1 MFRSILVGVD
11 GSPTAT
17 EALRRAARLADST
30 GAELHVVCAYQ
41 NAALA
46 SLAPVG
52 EVGVVASSPEI
63 EQALKQN
70 AEELVQTASKELG
83 VDGLKVQTHAIEGEA
98 SDVLIDTAD
107 RLNCDLIIVG
117 NRGMRGGKRLLLGSV
132 PNRVAHHAGRD
143 VMIVHTA

>member
-1 MFRSILVGVD
+1 MFKSILVGVD
-11 GSPTAT
+11 GSPTAS

-52 EVGVVASSPEI
+52 EVSVASSAEI
-63 EQALKQN
+63 EQALKQ
-70 AEELVQTASKELG
+70 AADELVQTAAKELG
-83 VDGLKVQTHAIEGEA
+83 VDGLKVQTHSIQGEA
-98 SDVLIDTAD
+98 SDVLIDTAE

>member
-1 MFRSILVGVD
+1 MFKSIVVGVD
-11 GSPTAT
+11 GSPTAS
-17 EALRRAARLADST
+17 EALRRAARLADAT

-52 EVGVVASSPEI
+52 DVGVVASGEV
-63 EQALKQN
+63 EQALKQT
-70 AEELVQTASKELG
+70 AEELVQTAAKELG
-83 VDGLKVQTHAIEGEA
+83 VDGLKVQTHATEGEA

-107 RLNCDLIIVG
+107 RLNCDLIVVG

-143 VMIVHTA
+143 VMIVHTS